1 MKAAI
6 YTDKDNLGFVFYDEN
21 DHSVMVT
28 HPDIN
33 IRRIVYSYLTKE
45 KEFTVPASNN
55 VGDSRII
62 VKKPCEN
69 VQFMEMGLCEM
80 FHAIGVHVDWGNPD
94 NTGGSTMEPEVDKQV
109 TVIKSLDDEKSFEI
123 IN

>member
-1 MKAAI
+1 MKVAI
-6 YTDKDNLGFVFYDEN
+6 YTDKDNLGFVFYNEN

-33 IRRIVYSYLTKE
+33 IRRRVHSYLISV
-45 KEFTVPASNN
+45 KEFTVPGSNN
-55 VGDSRII
+55 IGDRRLL

-69 VQFMEMGLCEM
+69 VQLMEMGLCEM
-80 FHAIGVHVDWGNPD
+80 FHNIGVHVDWGNPD
-94 NTGGSTMEPEVDKQV
+94 NTSGSKQQV
-109 TVIKSLDDEKSFEI
+109 EQPSVLKSIISDESFEI